1 MKTGTK
7 PAVERLIA
15 MAHVADVQR
24 SADFCSL
31 LGFLVVGTFK
41 NDAGVLC
48 WVHLESGNANL
59 MLSKADAPVIAEQQA
74 VLFYLYSDDL
84 TGLREHLLAS
94 GIAVAGITYPSYM
107 PKGEFRLADPD
118 GYVLLIGQND

>member
-1 MKTGTK
+1 MKMGTK
-7 PAVERLIA
+7 RVVERLIA
-15 MAHVADVQR
+15 MAHVADVRR
-24 SADFCSL
+24 SADFYSL

-41 NDAGVLC
+41 NDAGVPC

-59 MLSKADAPVIAEQQA
+59 MLSKADAAILAEQQA

-94 GIAVAGITYPSYM
+94 GVAVAGITYPFYM

>member
-1 MKTGTK
+1 MRKLDENGHK
-7 PAVERLIA
+7 PTVEQFIA

-24 SADFCSL
+24 SVDFRSL

-59 MLSKADAPVIAEQQA
+59 TLSKADAPILAEQQA

-84 TGLREHLLAS
+84 TGLREHVLSS
-94 GIAVAGITYPSYM
+94 GVAVAGITYGFTYRRETSAWQ
-107 PKGEFRLADPD
+107 FC
-118 GYVLLIGQND
+118 

>member
-1 MKTGTK
+1 MKTGAK
-7 PAVERLIA
+7 PTVERLIA
-15 MAHVADVQR
+15 MALVADVQR
-24 SADFCSL
+24 SADFYSL

-41 NDAGVLC
+41 NDAGVPC

-59 MLSKADAPVIAEQQA
+59 MLSKADAPILAEQQA

-94 GIAVAGITYPSYM
+94 GAAVAGITYPFYM

-118 GYVLLIGQND
+118 GYVLLIGQNN

>member
-1 MKTGTK
+1 VKTGAK

-24 SADFCSL
+24 SADFYSL
-31 LGFLVVGTFK
+31 LGFRVVGTFK

-48 WVHLESGNANL
+48 WVHLESGDASL
-59 MLSKADAPVIAEQQA
+59 MLSQADAPIFAEQQA

-84 TGLREHLLAS
+84 TGLREHLFAS
-94 GIAVAGITYPSYM
+94 GVAVAGITYPFYM
-107 PKGEFRLADPD
+107 PKGECRLADPD

>member
-24 SADFCSL
+24 SADFYSL

-48 WVHLESGNANL
+48 WVHLESGNAN
-59 MLSKADAPVIAEQQA
+59 
-74 VLFYLYSDDL
+74 SDDL

-94 GIAVAGITYPSYM
+94 RVAVAGITYPFYM
-107 PKGEFRLADPD
+107 PNGEFRLADPD

>member
-1 MKTGTK
+1 MKTGAK
-7 PAVERLIA
+7 PTVERLIA
-15 MAHVADVQR
+15 MAHVADVRR
-24 SADFCSL
+24 SADFYSL

-48 WVHLESGNANL
+48 WVHLESGSAHL
-59 MLSKADAPVIAEQQA
+59 MLAKADAPILAEQQA

-94 GIAVAGITYPSYM
+94 GVAVAGITYPFYM

>member
-1 MKTGTK
+1 MKTGAK
-7 PAVERLIA
+7 PTVERLIA
-15 MAHVADVQR
+15 MAHVADVRR
-24 SADFCSL
+24 SADFYSL

-41 NDAGVLC
+41 NDAGVPC

-94 GIAVAGITYPSYM
+94 GVAVAGITYPFYM